1 MQRGKGDNPMTKHWP
16 LNSYHYF
23 CLIAADHPAR
33 ISILLMGSIVG
44 NKRNERSV
52 NVVQHYQSNK
62 TLLWYFNVI
71 RDSPVRRDVRKIN
84 RHKGRKMTFL
94 NVDNWASD

>member
-16 LNSYHYF
+16 LNF

-33 ISILLMGSIVG
+33 IFILLMGSIVG

-62 TLLWYFNVI
+62 TLLWYFNAI
-71 RDSPVRRDVRKIN
+71 GDNPVRRDVREKKTDIKAE
-84 RHKGRKMTFL
+84 RWLF
-94 NVDNWASD
+94 

>member
-23 CLIAADHPAR
+23 CLIAAHHPAR

-52 NVVQHYQSNK
+52 NVVQHY
-62 TLLWYFNVI
+62 
-71 RDSPVRRDVRKIN
+71 
-84 RHKGRKMTFL
+84 
-94 NVDNWASD
+94 